1 LDRIWAMLTC
11 ASCGVGYP
19 GELGSCPRCGSAADL
34 RSWPRPEFLPRR
46 GLGNILIIVLAV
58 VVTAIVVRLVS
69 QGLGLGTAY
78 WRRSFIDY
86 RLDKAAGIT
95 MFGLGVGLIV
105 WLRRARINAEHR
117 GWRQRR
123 ARGWTFW
130 GWVLPVVSLWIP
142 FQIMGD
148 IWRAGIPARKRR
160 KVCRAARTVVGNLAA
175 ERTDGRQ
182 RSQFSAALPLAAS
195 DRRYVDRQP
204 GLPGGIRSC
213 AHRPHPRHLQRP
225 DRLAASPPTSRLAD
239 RPARVTLHQFPP

>member
-1 LDRIWAMLTC
+1 MLTC

-34 RSWPRPEFLPRR
+34 RSWPRPEFLPLR

-160 KVCRAARTVVGNLAA
+160 KFAGLPALWWVTWLLSGLTVGNAANSVQPYPWPHLTGGTWTGSLGFLAA
-175 ERTDGRQ
+175 SGAVLIALIHVI
-182 RSQFSAALPLAAS
+182 SSGPIGSPHPHPPAALPTA
-195 DRRYVDRQP
+195 QP
-204 GLPGGIRSC
+204 E
-213 AHRPHPRHLQRP
+213 
-225 DRLAASPPTSRLAD
+225 
-239 RPARVTLHQFPP
+239 